1 MSMIAAG
8 CLLLLA
14 ASTRVDLVDEVYRIP
29 RGEWKYVELD
39 LHQQPATVSAT
50 YELQS
55 GSGPVRLAL
64 MTREDLQHF
73 RNDADH
79 GVLVVTPPGK
89 SGAFNYRVRRP
100 GEYVIVVDNRAG
112 TQPAAVHL
120 KINLDFARRGPD
132 VTQLPPQRQLT
143 VVVISFAV
151 FLGIVTYSARRLLKV
166 FGPGREPGALKRDLG
181 RNL

>member
-1 MSMIAAG
+1 MSMIAAV

-14 ASTRVDLVDEVYRIP
+14 ASTCVDLVDEVYRIP

-39 LHQQPATVSAT
+39 LHQQTASVSAT

-64 MTREDLQHF
+64 MTREDLEHF

-79 GVLVVTPPGK
+79 GILVVTPPGK

-112 TQPAAVHL
+112 TAQPAAVHL
-120 KINLDFARRGPD
+120 KVNLDFARRGPD
-132 VTQLPPQRQLT
+132 VTRLTPQRQLT

-151 FLGIVTYSARRLLKV
+151 FFGIVTYSARRLLKLI
-166 FGPGREPGALKRDLG
+166 GPGRIPKKT
-181 RNL
+181 